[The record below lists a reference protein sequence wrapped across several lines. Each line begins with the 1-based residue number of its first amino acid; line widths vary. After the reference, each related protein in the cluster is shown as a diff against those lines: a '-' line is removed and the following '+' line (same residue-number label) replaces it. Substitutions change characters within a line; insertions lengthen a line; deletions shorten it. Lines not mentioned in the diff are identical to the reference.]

1 MTLRWGKETSRYSV
15 SSTYIQIPFKEAAE
29 LSKDEMLRMNCYI
42 CWNLIMHGIAAPL
55 YTPIV
60 KGRRTGEPVYLPASR
75 TGFMLTYKTLVNSS
89 VNSTFALHSDEQE
102 DEASYLTLPY
112 IDFIQLITQFETMGS
127 TPIKNSA
134 AVEIM
139 KKNMIKGKLEI
150 QKGYSPDIRYVP
162 HNSEKKL
169 PLYVTSSVITEVAA
183 LLLLL
188 TSNIKFKSIIIEE
201 PEAHLHPALQKQM
214 ARILILLANH
224 DYPVWITTHSDTI
237 IQHINNMVMLHNKP
251 EETREKIASEYGYHK
266 KDTISQKDVTL
277 FQFKQN
283 ENNKTEIEKLP
294 CSEYGYIVPTFND
307 AIGAIVKE
315 VYSVQ
320 DDD

>member
-1 MTLRWGKETSRYSV
+1 
-15 SSTYIQIPFKEAAE
+15 
-29 LSKDEMLRMNCYI
+29 
-42 CWNLIMHGIAAPL
+42 
-55 YTPIV
+55 
-60 KGRRTGEPVYLPASR
+60 
-75 TGFMLTYKTLVNSS
+75 
-89 VNSTFALHSDEQE
+89 
-102 DEASYLTLPY
+102 
-112 IDFIQLITQFETMGS
+112 
-127 TPIKNSA
+127 
-134 AVEIM
+134 
-139 KKNMIKGKLEI
+139 MIKGKLEI

-162 HNSEKKL
+162 QNFEKKL
-169 PLYVTSSVITEVAA
+169 PLYITSSVITEVAA

-283 ENNKTEIEKLP
+283 ENNKTEIKKLS